1 MAQYVARMDGWYRR
15 HVYKPCMAKNLVMPW
30 ISAGA
35 EGKKED
41 EYGVTIVGRFLR
53 ETFTTYARE
62 ARNTLNVRVWL
73 VKGWC
78 DSEQKIENGVDPK
91 GKVDKLAAQ
100 PDFSIP
106 FVSYCEVGI
115 QAQAEEYRKKKKL
128 KSTVEEI
135 IAVSSEK
142 SGFVFNPPEIGVEF
156 TPADLRGHSLN
167 PVEDDPEKYRSLIL
181 RNVPK
186 AGEKAFPANPQSG
199 SLELGAVFATAKA
212 VAAYSKNLLATE
224 PFQRVNGARL
234 ACTGARATFH
244 IVCDGES
251 FGPFHHV
258 VIEPARHPLNPNATT
273 YGGVSAAAGDP
284 VTFPLQCFFPIV
296 S

>member
-1 MAQYVARMDGWYRR
+1 
-15 HVYKPCMAKNLVMPW
+15 MAKNLVMPW
-30 ISAGA
+30 IASGA
-35 EGKKED
+35 ETQSKKED

-62 ARNTLNVRVWL
+62 ARNALNVRVWL

-78 DSEQKIENGVDPK
+78 DSEQKQENNVDAK
-91 GKVDKLAAQ
+91 GKVDKLATQ

-106 FVSYCEVGI
+106 FISYCELGI

-128 KSTVEEI
+128 KSTVDEI

-142 SGFVFNPPEIGVEF
+142 SGFVFSPPDIGVEF

-167 PVEDDPEKYRSLIL
+167 DVEDDPEKYRSIVL

-186 AGEKAFPANPQSG
+186 AGEKAFPPNPQSG
-199 SLELGAVFATAKA
+199 SLELSAVFATAKA
-212 VAAYSKNLLATE
+212 AAAYSKNLLATE
-224 PFQRVNGARL
+224 PVQRVNAARFTC
-234 ACTGARATFH
+234 AGPRSFH
-244 IVCDGES
+244 VVCDGES

-258 VIEPARHPLNPNATT
+258 VIEPARHPLTANSTT
-273 YGGVSAAAGDP
+273 YGGALVASGDA
-284 VTFPLQCFFPIV
+284 VTFPLQCFFPIAN
-296 S
+296 